1 MKTQNVYDHS
11 GIQRNSFYI
20 FMLFSINTIQD
31 RNEIATRQTAD
42 SGCSQIFIFFISLF
56 IFLFKL
62 NLQGS
67 YNYLV
72 ITIH

>member
-11 GIQRNSFYI
+11 EIQRNSFYI
-20 FMLFSINTIQD
+20 FILFSINTIQD
-31 RNEIATRQTAD
+31 RNEIVTRQTA
-42 SGCSQIFIFFISLF
+42 GCSQIFISFISLF

-62 NLQGS
+62 NLQS
-67 YNYLV
+67 NLV